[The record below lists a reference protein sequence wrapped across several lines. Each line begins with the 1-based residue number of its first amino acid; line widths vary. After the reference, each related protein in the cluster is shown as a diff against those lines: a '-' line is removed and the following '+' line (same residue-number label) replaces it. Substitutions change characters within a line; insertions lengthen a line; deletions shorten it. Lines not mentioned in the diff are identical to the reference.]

1 MCGSLSRDLCGWIS
15 PSIALQPFIHPSHP
29 SHSHPHFSQLH
40 SASAPAGASSAVVR
54 VLQEGIK
61 KPARDDRQYRMIW
74 LKNGMQVLL
83 TSDPTTDVA
92 SASMNIHAG
101 HFQDPEEFAGLAH
114 FHEHM

>member
-1 MCGSLSRDLCGWIS
+1 MSGCWSGLCGWIS
-15 PSIALQPFIHPSHP
+15 LIQHHPFNLLTLPNPASISHNY
-29 SHSHPHFSQLH
+29 

-54 VLQEGIK
+54 VLEEGIK

>member
-1 MCGSLSRDLCGWIS
+1 VWVTQSWSLRLDLTFNRTLAIN
-15 PSIALQPFIHPSHP
+15 PSHPSHP
-29 SHSHPHFSQLH
+29 SISHNY

-54 VLQEGIK
+54 VLEEGIK